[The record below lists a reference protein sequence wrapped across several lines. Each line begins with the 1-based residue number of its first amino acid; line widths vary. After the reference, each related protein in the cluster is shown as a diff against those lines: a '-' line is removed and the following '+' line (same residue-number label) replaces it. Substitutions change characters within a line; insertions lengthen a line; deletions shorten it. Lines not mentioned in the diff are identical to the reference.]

1 MPLTDSVGPRISAD
15 GSVRENLETVEFDGF
30 SWIDAC
36 KPTRAEME
44 ILARRYNFHMLNIED
59 SLTKN
64 QLTKIDR
71 YESHVFVVL
80 LLPAY
85 GKEAAKGN
93 ATKFSQLSVFVGRN
107 YLVTVHQGD
116 LKPLTEMFE
125 LCKGSD
131 RNARRK
137 IMGRS
142 AAYLFHGIIDALV
155 DELLHMT
162 RKVIG
167 NLDDIEDS
175 VFDESRSAAREIAT
189 LRREIMILRHTVN
202 PLKRVILEFGSR
214 DAPRFSEGE
223 IDADLARYYADV
235 NDHVAK
241 VAETLDEA
249 KETAEIFK
257 DSNFML
263 STERSNKVLQ
273 ILTVVFTLFIPA
285 MSLASIYGVN
295 VQVPGTLQS
304 GAWTFWGPYTSLA
317 VIVLISI
324 SSVLAMLWYFRA
336 KGWLTAG

>member
-1 MPLTDSVGPRISAD
+1 MPSKDSVGSAIAD
-15 GSVRENLETVEFDGF
+15 GGFVRENMKTVEFDGF

-44 ILARRYNFHMLNIED
+44 ILARKYDFHMLNIED
-59 SLTKN
+59 SVTKN
-64 QLTKIDR
+64 QLAKIDR

-80 LLPAY
+80 LLPSY
-85 GKEAAKGN
+85 GKEAAKNN
-93 ATKFSQLSVFVGRN
+93 ASKFSQLSIFVGKD

-131 RNARRK
+131 KETRRK

-142 AAYLFHGIIDALV
+142 AAYLFHGIVDALV

-162 RKVIG
+162 RKVVG

-189 LRREIMILRHTVN
+189 LRREIMMLKHAVN

-214 DAPRFSEGE
+214 DAPRFSESE

-249 KETAEIFK
+249 KETVEIFK

-273 ILTVVFTLFIPA
+273 ILTIVFTLFIPA
-285 MSLASIYGVN
+285 MSLASIYGMN

-304 GAWTFWGPYTSLA
+304 GTWAFWGPYTSL
-317 VIVLISI
+317 VIVVLVSTG
-324 SSVLAMLWYFRA
+324 SVLMMLWYFRT

>member
-1 MPLTDSVGPRISAD
+1 MPSKDSGGSRVSAD
-15 GSVRENLETVEFDGF
+15 GFVRESLEMVEFDGF

-36 KPTRAEME
+36 KPTRAEIE

-64 QLTKIDR
+64 QLAKIDR

-80 LLPAY
+80 PFPIY
-85 GKEAAKGN
+85 GKEAKSN

-125 LCKGSD
+125 LCRRSD
-131 RNARRK
+131 KDTRRK

-142 AAYLFHGIIDALV
+142 AAYLFHGIVDVLV

-162 RKVIG
+162 RKVVG

-189 LRREIMILRHTVN
+189 LRREIMMLRHTVN

-214 DAPRFSEGE
+214 DAPRFSESE
-223 IDADLARYYADV
+223 VDADLARYYADV

-249 KETAEIFK
+249 RETIEIFK

-273 ILTVVFTLFIPA
+273 ILTIVFTLFIPT
-285 MSLASIYGVN
+285 MSLASIYGMN

-317 VIVLISI
+317 VVVLISI
-324 SSVLAMLWYFRA
+324 GSVLMMLWYFRT